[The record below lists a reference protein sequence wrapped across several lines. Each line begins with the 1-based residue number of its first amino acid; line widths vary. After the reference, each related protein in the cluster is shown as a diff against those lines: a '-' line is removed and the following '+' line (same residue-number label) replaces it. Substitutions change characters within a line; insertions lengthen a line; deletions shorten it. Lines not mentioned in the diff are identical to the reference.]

1 MSQTY
6 GGGPVTVVKT
16 GVQQASGAA
25 SAGGALPTMQSGEV
39 PRYIRVSAT
48 VAACIRI
55 GAGAQTAVVTDMQVQ
70 PGDSAIMHVPSGF
83 TNFAVIQ
90 VVAAG
95 IVQIS
100 PMENM

>member
-6 GGGPVTVVKT
+6 GGGPVTILKT

-25 SAGGALPTMQSGEV
+25 SAGGTLPNMLSGEV

-55 GAGAQTAVVTDMQVQ
+55 GAGAQTAVVTDAQVQ
-70 PGDSAIMHVPSGF
+70 PGDSLILHVPSGC

-90 VVAAG
+90 VAAAG
-95 IVQIS
+95 LVQIS